1 MFFHFKSMGL
11 LQRTGPP
18 WAIYYYPSFRDDETE
33 ARRPSPGRQVSHN
46 QKGMGPRPKRRS
58 CPRPLSPLLLTG
70 GHLSQMYS
78 PVCLDPMARGSLPA
92 GVFFRPEA
100 QKVPRVSGILFSP
113 ALEFFQQARQPPP
126 TCVQGSAKSLSNV
139 PQEKARPAPWAP
151 RLARHHP
158 LRCRMEIKHGG
169 DKPLGGVEMSARH
182 PEISS
187 EHVTRRW

>member
-1 MFFHFKSMGL
+1 MTRLKLG
-11 LQRTGPP
+11 GPHQADRHP
-18 WAIYYYPSFRDDETE
+18 TVRKVWDRDQNAGP
-33 ARRPSPGRQVSHN
+33 AR
-46 QKGMGPRPKRRS
+46 
-58 CPRPLSPLLLTG
+58 RPLSPLLLTG

-78 PVCLDPMARGSLPA
+78 PACLDPVARGSLPA
-92 GVFFRPEA
+92 AAFFRPEA
-100 QKVPRVSGILFSP
+100 QKVPRVSGTLFSP
-113 ALEFFQQARQPPP
+113 ALEFFQWARQPPP

-139 PQEKARPAPWAP
+139 PQEKARPAPWAL

-158 LRCRMEIKHGG
+158 LRCCMEIKHGG